1 MPARN
6 PRQSLKTT
14 WLKGKLPEM
23 NLVSFAHYFIDQL
36 SASEYETLKSIAG
49 GLHESTIPI
58 GSTCSGLGTFS
69 LCVKAL
75 FEAISQRF
83 GVKINISAEFAVE
96 IDPRKQQFLL
106 SALGGSLRHLFADV
120 GCFGDKEAFCI
131 KEQRMVPIPSCF
143 LLASS
148 PSCVNLSGQRTDRP
162 TYASCYEE
170 EDNQS
175 SSKSGETYKLGY
187 KKASQTTQAKVSI
200 YENVR
205 DAAHCLKDQ
214 DGNPQKA
221 ATTVITEDLRD
232 FDHTF
237 EFSKLDTQ
245 NFLLPQRRER
255 VWGSSCVGEDEVQYP
270 LRMKMTMQRFQSRTR
285 FPLSSILEDGL
296 PTQELSGQR
305 VQQQAKAVQKLCK
318 EQNLSLAEATFDL
331 STSASRTPEWAW
343 NQLTCVRP
351 THQIWNFGKNRRI
364 TPSEMLKSHGV
375 FPDDFPHGEYLKN
388 MDPTLAHDFAGN
400 AFSTT
405 VVIAKVLATIV
416 NGNPWEELAKKGNY
430 IPSTVRAGLLEEC
443 LASASAA
450 SLPLPSR
457 TRKRKAGDQG
467 GQGAEKKKK
476 DIEKDEESNKGKG
489 KRAAHDPQPDPSG
502 DPQICPAPKK
512 AAKRGDNKKGDVLTM
527 KKKLDILIEFDK
539 LKHSCKFPEKDTAVW
554 DQHVILFDCVCV

>member
-1 MPARN
+1 MVITTMPARN

-187 KKASQTTQAKVSI
+187 KKAIQTTQAKVSI

-221 ATTVITEDLRD
+221 DL
-232 FDHTF
+232 T
-237 EFSKLDTQ
+237 
-245 NFLLPQRRER
+245 
-255 VWGSSCVGEDEVQYP
+255 
-270 LRMKMTMQRFQSRTR
+270 
-285 FPLSSILEDGL
+285 
-296 PTQELSGQR
+296 
-305 VQQQAKAVQKLCK
+305 
-318 EQNLSLAEATFDL
+318 
-331 STSASRTPEWAW
+331 
-343 NQLTCVRP
+343 
-351 THQIWNFGKNRRI
+351 
-364 TPSEMLKSHGV
+364 
-375 FPDDFPHGEYLKN
+375 
-388 MDPTLAHDFAGN
+388 
-400 AFSTT
+400 
-405 VVIAKVLATIV
+405 
-416 NGNPWEELAKKGNY
+416 
-430 IPSTVRAGLLEEC
+430 
-443 LASASAA
+443 
-450 SLPLPSR
+450 
-457 TRKRKAGDQG
+457 
-467 GQGAEKKKK
+467 
-476 DIEKDEESNKGKG
+476 
-489 KRAAHDPQPDPSG
+489 
-502 DPQICPAPKK
+502 
-512 AAKRGDNKKGDVLTM
+512 
-527 KKKLDILIEFDK
+527 
-539 LKHSCKFPEKDTAVW
+539 
-554 DQHVILFDCVCV
+554 